1 MFPVSPA
8 TLAKRRSKPHLRH
21 REGYKSPSTIK
32 HNKSRRKFF
41 NNFETL
47 TENYGMDTS
56 EVQFILKDFYCRF
69 ERMSEDGN
77 SLWKKI
83 KLDKKRIVWINPNNG
98 FAIAALK
105 DLDFEI
111 KLPNS
116 LPTYEENFNLFK
128 SLWLKLD
135 YDLNLLYENVTSHLT
150 NDEYCC
156 MDCHFPF
163 ATVCAELY
171 TQFEPDP

>member
-1 MFPVSPA
+1 M
-8 TLAKRRSKPHLRH
+8 
-21 REGYKSPSTIK
+21 E
-32 HNKSRRKFF
+32 
-41 NNFETL
+41 
-47 TENYGMDTS
+47 
-56 EVQFILKDFYCRF
+56 
-69 ERMSEDGN
+69 
-77 SLWKKI
+77 KI

-98 FAIAALK
+98 FVIAALK

-111 KLPNS
+111 MLPNS

-128 SLWLKLD
+128 TLRLKLD

-171 TQFEPDP
+171 TQFEPDPPM